1 MHNDR
6 LEYSDGVL
14 FRVTMPS
21 RPRLIVNLAVVALY
35 QSAAALIHV
44 TGR

>member
-1 MHNDR
+1 MRNDR

-21 RPRLIVNLAVVALY
+21 RSRLIVNLAVFALY
-35 QSAAALIHV
+35 LSAAALIHV